1 VHLFAALLFSKL
13 CIDIT
18 WLLSQKRKIKDED
31 EEEEIY
37 IVITFYIF
45 ILFNFKIGSY
55 LARQFFFFLIFF
67 LFFSTHSTINL
78 AKINEKILSSVVF
91 FIKKQNKAKQAK
103 PKNQKQH
110 KKKSY
115 KYYKGV
121 NEFMQQ
127 RRIQTQSTTGRSCAF
142 GRNHL
147 HHHCSIVFHWGGSR
161 EC

>member
-1 VHLFAALLFSKL
+1 M
-13 CIDIT
+13 
-18 WLLSQKRKIKDED
+18 
-31 EEEEIY
+31 
-37 IVITFYIF
+37 
-45 ILFNFKIGSY
+45 
-55 LARQFFFFLIFF
+55 
-67 LFFSTHSTINL
+67 
-78 AKINEKILSSVVF
+78 NEKILSSDVF
-91 FIKKQNKAKQAK
+91 FYQKTKQSQTSKQNKKQK
-103 PKNQKQH
+103 TTQ
-110 KKKSY
+110 KKSY